1 MGQEETQNKCEYLS
15 PFSFKEAYLI
25 MAKILKYELMI
36 VVALKIEDGDGE
48 EVEESENDFGEE
60 EGHRFKHFGY

>member
-1 MGQEETQNKCEYLS
+1 
-15 PFSFKEAYLI
+15 

-60 EGHRFKHFGY
+60 EGHRFKHFRY